1 MLTSD
6 LKILAQLMILLSQ
19 ILQSSRTSAMDLQA
33 LIFYVC
39 GFFFCVGVG
48 YIAVV
53 RNSVTGRQESLWALC
68 CQGELTLIRVAL
80 ELSPLPRLMLEQPL
94 IELNLARD
102 DGFTALHLA
111 VYCGNGEALKALLK
125 HTSISVNLVRAG
137 SGLTALHMAACQGR
151 GEALK
156 LLLAE

>member
-19 ILQSSRTSAMDLQA
+19 ILQSSRTSAMDL
-33 LIFYVC
+33 IFYVG

-68 CQGELTLIRVAL
+68 CQGELTLIRAAL
-80 ELSPLPRLMLEQPL
+80 ELSPLLRLMLEQPL

-102 DGFTALHLA
+102 DGFTALQLA

-125 HTSISVNLVRAG
+125 HPSISVNLVRAG

>member
-1 MLTSD
+1 
-6 LKILAQLMILLSQ
+6 
-19 ILQSSRTSAMDLQA
+19 MDLQA
-33 LIFYVC
+33 LIFFIG
-39 GFFFCVGVG
+39 GFFFCVGVA
-48 YIAVV
+48 IVVIVAIVAIV
-53 RNSVTGRQESLWALC
+53 RNRERG
-68 CQGELTLIRVAL
+68 GEDVNQRHSNNRTLLMFAAAKNKI
-80 ELSPLPRLMLEQPL
+80 PLLRLMLEQPL